1 MGDMSKVEKAK
12 AAREATDHVAAS
24 RPSSS
29 AAAVEA
35 AMHRYLSAEQ
45 YHELNERQEP
55 ATTEQG
61 PTDRP
66 A

>member
-1 MGDMSKVEKAK
+1 MSDMSKVEKART
-12 AAREATDHVAAS
+12 AREATDHVAAS

-35 AMHRYLSAEQ
+35 AMQRYLSAEQ

-55 ATTEQG
+55 ATEQG
-61 PTDRP
+61 TADQPE
-66 A
+66 

>member
-1 MGDMSKVEKAK
+1 
-12 AAREATDHVAAS
+12 
-24 RPSSS
+24 
-29 AAAVEA
+29 
-35 AMHRYLSAEQ
+35 MHRYLSAEQ